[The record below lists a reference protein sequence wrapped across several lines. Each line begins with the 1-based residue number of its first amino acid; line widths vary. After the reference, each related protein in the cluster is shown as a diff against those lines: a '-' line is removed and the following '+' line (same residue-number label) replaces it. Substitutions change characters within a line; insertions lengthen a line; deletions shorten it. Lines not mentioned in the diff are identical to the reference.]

1 MFHVKHVGPTG
12 AAADPPGAGAD
23 IGAAPP
29 AAATIFGDRLASAQR
44 YAELLATAGVE
55 RGLLGPREVDRIWDR
70 HILNSAALAE
80 LLEQGGR
87 IIDIGSGAGLPGIP
101 LAIARPDLEVVLLE
115 PLLRRSEFLNEV
127 INELGL
133 AVEVVRGRAEELT
146 VRNRFG
152 ERDAAVSRA
161 VASLDKLTK
170 WSLPLLRPAGR
181 MLAIKGER
189 ASDEVEQYRRVMAAS
204 GAADVRVVTCGANY
218 LRPPATV
225 VSARR
230 GKPPHHKPAWTG
242 KAGTR

>member
-1 MFHVKHVGPTG
+1 MKHVGPADAATG
-12 AAADPPGAGAD
+12 PPGEGAGVRAAAPDS
-23 IGAAPP
+23 
-29 AAATIFGDRLASAQR
+29 AAAIFGDRLGIARR

-70 HILNSAALAE
+70 HILNSAVLGE
-80 LLEQGGR
+80 LLGSGER

-101 LAIARPDLEVVLLE
+101 LAIARPDLDVVLLE

-127 INELGL
+127 SDELGL
-133 AVEVVRGRAEELT
+133 AVEVVRGRAEEPG

-170 WSLPLLRPAGR
+170 WSLPLLRPDGR

-204 GAADVRVVTCGANY
+204 GAADVRVVTCGATY

-230 GKPPHHKPAWTG
+230 GKPPHHKPARTG